1 MVVMKQRLNFWK
13 DTGGYA
19 VVEATILF
27 PIILMSFAG
36 LVLLSM
42 YLPTRAVLQRETQ
55 YAATV
60 LAVTQS
66 DTWLDFDKDE
76 MDYYWR
82 DNNNPP
88 SNVYAA
94 LLSAFFKGSGGDA
107 ESMVEKMETNNLVGS
122 AGELSVQCKVNNYV
136 IYKEIVVT
144 ATRTIP
150 IPVNLEIIHFPKEIP
165 ITVSST
171 AVVQNG
177 DEFVRNID
185 LAKDFVKYL
194 DEEYGLGIDKLA
206 EWVNKAWKFL
216 GI

>member
-1 MVVMKQRLNFWK
+1 MVVTKRWLDFWK
-13 DTGGYA
+13 DTKGYA

-42 YLPTRAVLQRETQ
+42 YLPTRSVLQRETQ

-60 LAVTQS
+60 LATTQS
-66 DTWLDFDKDE
+66 DTWLDFDKGD
-76 MDYYWR
+76 MNYYWR

-94 LLSAFFKGSGGDA
+94 LLSAFFKGSNGDA
-107 ESMVEKMETNNLVGS
+107 ENIVENMETNNLTGS
-122 AGELSVQCKVNNYV
+122 TGELTVQCQVNNYV
-136 IYKEIVVT
+136 IYKELVVT

-150 IPVNLEIIHFPKEIP
+150 IPVNLEIIRFPKEIP

-185 LAKDFVKYL
+185 LAADFVEYL
-194 DEEYGLGIDKLA
+194 DKEYGLGIDKLA
-206 EWVNKAWKFL
+206 QWVNQAWKFL

>member
-1 MVVMKQRLNFWK
+1 MKRRKSLWK
-13 DTGGYA
+13 STEGYA

-27 PIILMSFAG
+27 PFILMAFAG

-55 YAATV
+55 YAATA
-60 LAVTQS
+60 LATIQS
-66 DTWLDFDKDE
+66 DTWLDFDKDQLKF
-76 MDYYWR
+76 YWR
-82 DNNNPP
+82 DANHPP

-94 LLSAFFKGSGGDA
+94 LFAAFFKGDGDA
-107 ESMVEKMETNNLVGS
+107 ETVVGKLEEHNIVS
-122 AGELSVQCKVNNYV
+122 RAGELTVSCEIHNFVV
-136 IYKEIVVT
+136 YKEIAVT

-150 IPVNLEIIHFPKEIP
+150 VPVNLSFVNFPEEIP

-185 LAKDFVKYL
+185 IAKDFVKYL
-194 DEEYGLGIDKLA
+194 DEEYDLKIKELA
-206 EWVNKAWKFL
+206 NWVNKAWKFL
-216 GI
+216 GV